1 MTEIY
6 LDENLSEYVAD
17 ALNSLNKGYFK
28 DIYVHSTKTKFG
40 KGEVDEIIIPS
51 IGKTGGILITRDL
64 NIQRTRLQ
72 SQLCQQFNLGAFFI
86 KLPKGMNKHWEIV
99 KLLISSYPKSASF
112 HLMVPEIAF
121 AYGSI
126 NNLLGLKRWPL
137 CGS

>member
-40 KGEVDEIIIPS
+40 KGAADEIIIPS
-51 IGKTGGILITRDL
+51 MGKSEGILITKDL

-72 SQLCQQFNLGAFFI
+72 FQLCQQYNLGAFFI
-86 KLPKGMNKHWEIV
+86 KLPKGMDKHWEIV
-99 KLLISSYPKSASF
+99 KLLVSSWE
-112 HLMVPEIAF
+112 EIIDKINTEKRPF
-121 AYGSI
+121 AYEI
-126 NNLLGLKRWPL
+126 PL
-137 CGS
+137 RGKFKKY